1 MKEIG
6 WDHKEVRNEWKLK
19 NTAMNF
25 FSIKRKSKLNHYKNW
40 SIFSFFITKA
50 TLRTQVHPYT
60 FINIPYFTFLK
71 NFFKHFTWFFPI
83 FVVSHCYTHISSI
96 NVSRHIIHQSHFH
109 LFSVSIKIKFTTFPS
124 TSTANIK
131 NRGSVELSRE
141 RGKSKP
147 FSSYYHHSFYCQS
160 NVSSK
165 GNTQKEEGTSYINVI
180 IIVNFIFFFQKKRIR
195 S

>member
-1 MKEIG
+1 MGSQRSAEWMKIEKYS
-6 WDHKEVRNEWKLK
+6 DELLFYKKEEQTTSLQKLVY
-19 NTAMNF
+19 
-25 FSIKRKSKLNHYKNW
+25 I

-50 TLRTQVHPYT
+50 TLHTY
-60 FINIPYFTFLK
+60 INRPYFTFLK
-71 NFFKHFTWFFPI
+71 NLFKYFSWFFPI

-124 TSTANIK
+124 TSTASIK

-147 FSSYYHHSFYCQS
+147 FSSCYHHSFYCQS